1 MIREEKVGL
10 VRATGRRFSIAG
22 ELVVYF
28 MGHRR
33 WWMLPLI
40 IAVLLAAALVILA
53 QSSAFA
59 PFLYPFL

>member
-1 MIREEKVGL
+1 VGL
-10 VRATGRRFSIAG
+10 VRTTGRRFGVAG
-22 ELVVYF
+22 ELIVYF

-40 IAVLLAAALVILA
+40 IVVLLTGALVILA

-59 PFLYPFL
+59 PFLYPFF